1 MIRLAFPRREK
12 PVSDFVAARHIDE
25 EISFVRNDYE
35 VNGTIHKILENSVIV
50 KISEDDADR
59 IGVASNLTVVSH
71 KNYSVD

>member
-1 MIRLAFPRREK
+1 MAFPRKDK
-12 PVSDFVAARHIDE
+12 PVSDFVAARHVDE
-25 EISFVRNDYE
+25 EISFVRNDHE

-71 KNYSVD
+71 KNYSVV

>member
-1 MIRLAFPRREK
+1 MAFPRREK

-71 KNYSVD
+71 KNYSVS